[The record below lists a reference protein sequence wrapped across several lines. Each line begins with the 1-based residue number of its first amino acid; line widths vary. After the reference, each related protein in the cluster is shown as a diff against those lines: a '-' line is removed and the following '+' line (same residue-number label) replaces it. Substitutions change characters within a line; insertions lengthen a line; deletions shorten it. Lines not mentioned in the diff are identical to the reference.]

1 MPNATVRANAR
12 ALPKTTPHPDDPIFQ
27 AIARHIAARDA
38 LIAVIPL
45 ADDVQAERDGR
56 KVTQADRA
64 AFEALNLYED
74 AAFLELFLIVPTT
87 LDGRRA
93 LLQHFVQRDDD
104 GICDPI
110 GEVAAR
116 ILRLPIFAQ
125 GEEART

>member
-1 MPNATVRANAR
+1 MPNTTVRANAR
-12 ALPKTTPHPDDPIFQ
+12 TLPEATPHPDDPIFQ
-27 AIARHIAARDA
+27 AIARHIVARDA

-87 LDGRRA
+87 LEGRRA
-93 LLQHFVQRDDD
+93 LLQHLVQRDKD
-104 GICDPI
+104 GISEPI
-110 GEVAAR
+110 GELAAR

-125 GEEART
+125 EEARA